1 MSVPRILFVSLLCAG
16 FWGFG
21 VFPAVALLEE
31 MGQGAEVLQGMA
43 GGPRTVAAALLA
55 WSLPGAAAL
64 IGLVVAV
71 RAVHRSPFRQVLAFP
86 VKWRRLGRWL
96 AGGVGGVA
104 VAAAGMSLLGRM
116 DAGNLAGAVAL
127 LAGFA
132 LAVEAVSTEAV
143 RAYLVRGAVAS
154 APPGWPSAV
163 AGAAATAVP
172 GTWLLLVVATVP
184 DASMH
189 PAYSVAVVLAM
200 GLGPGLF
207 TLVDGRVER
216 AIAWAVTTRLAAGAA
231 AVGGAT
237 ASPLLA
243 GGAAAVALAV
253 LVAVTVVEGW
263 TLRGVARTLMQAPG
277 ARSASA
283 RSASAQSASARSGT
297 APERD
302 EEARTSTASDPE
314 KAAVAADDEPEDSP
328 HADRAAPPDA
338 DAASR
343 TCANCGSSAT
353 GQYCATCGQQQSYP
367 MTMFAFLRRSLA
379 EVVDLDGRML
389 RTIRDYVPP
398 GTVTKQYLAGKRRRY
413 IRPVRLY
420 LAMSFVFFILLAYAT
435 PEEPIASG
443 DEPGVPTDTVTVE
456 RSTYDRLVAAS
467 NTSGKA
473 VAGTTR
479 TGTPP
484 GVPSGDTPSGDTPS
498 GDTPSGDTPSG
509 DTPPGDTPPGD
520 TPPGDTPPGDTPPG
534 DTPPGD
540 TPPGDT
546 PPGDTPPG
554 DTTPDTLDAP
564 RTHEAPSD
572 TSTVSSGPSEPV
584 RLAPVR
590 AESRANR
597 ALKVVLQNAA
607 QVMFVLVP
615 LFAFLLQVVFLNY
628 TYVQHLIFTLH
639 AHVFGFVVVSGAP
652 LLELFVEGGTDV
664 EVGGTPIAGLYAIGA
679 TLGTIGYVWGA
690 MRTVYGVGWMR
701 GLFVTLALMFIY
713 AVAFVVVLGF
723 AVGIIGSVITS

>member
-21 VFPAVALLEE
+21 VFPAVALLVE

-253 LVAVTVVEGW
+253 LVAVAVVEGW

-277 ARSASA
+277 AR
-283 RSASAQSASARSGT
+283 SASARSGT

-484 GVPSGDTPSGDTPS
+484 GVPSGDTP
-498 GDTPSGDTPSG
+498 
-509 DTPPGDTPPGD
+509 PGDTP
-520 TPPGDTPPGDTPPG
+520 
-534 DTPPGD
+534 
-540 TPPGDT
+540 
-546 PPGDTPPG
+546 
-554 DTTPDTLDAP
+554 PDTLDAP

>member
-1 MSVPRILFVSLLCAG
+1 MPQGGASTLFDDSWSGVVSVPRILFVSLLCAG

-21 VFPAVALLEE
+21 VFPAVALLVE

-253 LVAVTVVEGW
+253 LVAVAVVEGW

-398 GTVTKQYLAGKRRRY
+398 GTVTRQYLAGKRRRY

-484 GVPSGDTPSGDTPS
+484 GVPSGDTP
-498 GDTPSGDTPSG
+498 
-509 DTPPGDTPPGD
+509 PGDTP
-520 TPPGDTPPGDTPPG
+520 
-534 DTPPGD
+534 
-540 TPPGDT
+540 
-546 PPGDTPPG
+546 
-554 DTTPDTLDAP
+554 PDTLDAP

-572 TSTVSSGPSEPV
+572 TSTASSGPSEPV

-590 AESRANR
+590 AESTANR

>member
-21 VFPAVALLEE
+21 VFPAVALLVE

-96 AGGVGGVA
+96 AGGVGVVA

-253 LVAVTVVEGW
+253 LVAVAVVEGW

-277 ARSASA
+277 AR
-283 RSASAQSASARSGT
+283 SASARSGT

-353 GQYCATCGQQQSYP
+353 GQYCAACGQQQSYP

-484 GVPSGDTPSGDTPS
+484 GVPSGDTP
-498 GDTPSGDTPSG
+498 
-509 DTPPGDTPPGD
+509 PGDTP
-520 TPPGDTPPGDTPPG
+520 
-534 DTPPGD
+534 
-540 TPPGDT
+540 
-546 PPGDTPPG
+546 
-554 DTTPDTLDAP
+554 PDTLDAP

>member
-21 VFPAVALLEE
+21 VFPAVALLVE

-253 LVAVTVVEGW
+253 LVAVAVVEGW

-277 ARSASA
+277 AR
-283 RSASAQSASARSGT
+283 SASARSGT

-484 GVPSGDTPSGDTPS
+484 GVPSGDTP
-498 GDTPSGDTPSG
+498 
-509 DTPPGDTPPGD
+509 PGDTP
-520 TPPGDTPPGDTPPG
+520 
-534 DTPPGD
+534 
-540 TPPGDT
+540 
-546 PPGDTPPG
+546 
-554 DTTPDTLDAP
+554 PDTLDAP

-572 TSTVSSGPSEPV
+572 TSTASSGPSEPV

-590 AESRANR
+590 AESTANR